1 MKAKRFA
8 ALLLILLLAVSAFTP
23 AFAEGEEE
31 EGAGLNSQSIVSGY
45 DLLPSADR
53 ITKGAAITVAVR
65 VRNPLLLTAD
75 GKAIDVT
82 RTSDSFKGG
91 SVSVAVTSAD
101 DQPLEYTVT
110 FADVQYTGR
119 GNSLNS
125 FVLYRDC
132 DLPVEPLNVT
142 VEECVEYVEP
152 TVDQKPLPVPELQ
165 INRGEMEQPVKAGER
180 FEVTVS
186 VANASAAAAN
196 GVVAVFEPG
205 EGLILEENKTSKS
218 LGTIPANSAASVAV
232 ALRAAGSIETTPLT
246 LGVALKY
253 TYAAAEGTAEGT
265 AEEKLLIPAAVSK
278 ANDPAKSSA
287 ATPNIIVTKYTCGK
301 DSVAAGE
308 KFKLTVSFCNTS
320 RTTAVD
326 NIVMAVDPGESLSI
340 TSASNTY
347 YYAALKPNETRTQTI
362 EMQVPAN
369 AAVTSAK
376 AEISFRY
383 EYVSAGERVSASAS
397 ESLSVPVYLPDR
409 FSLTEPELLTAVQG
423 SEVNVSVPYVNR
435 GKSEV
440 GNVEAKIEFT
450 APGDATCEQP
460 SQMLGNFEAGKSG
473 TIDFFF
479 TPNVAGELKFNI
491 IVSYED
497 EMTEPKTITLPLTLT
512 VEEAEVNDDP
522 LLDDDGMEE
531 TDHHTVPKIA
541 ILAAVIGALALVGV
555 VVFVVLRQKKKKK
568 AADTLP
574 EGFDWGDGA
583 ASEQEQD
590 E

>member
-1 MKAKRFA
+1 MKTKRFA
-8 ALLLILLLAVSAFTP
+8 ALLLVLLFAVSAFTP
-23 AFAEGEEE
+23 VFAEGEEE
-31 EGAGLNSQSIVSGY
+31 DGVGLSSQSIVEDYSVTTPSGK
-45 DLLPSADR
+45 L
-53 ITKGAAITVAVR
+53 TKGATAVIVVK

-101 DQPLEYTVT
+101 DKPLEYTVT
-110 FADVQYTGR
+110 FTDVQYTGK

-152 TVDQKPLPVPELQ
+152 TADPKPLPVPELQ
-165 INRGEMEQPVKAGER
+165 INRGEMEQPVKAGES
-180 FEVTVS
+180 FKVS
-186 VANASAAAAN
+186 VNITNASAAAAN
-196 GVVAVFEPG
+196 GVIAVFEPG
-205 EGLILEENKTSKS
+205 EGLMLEESKTSKAV
-218 LGTIPANSAASVAV
+218 GTVGANGSASVTV
-232 ALRAAGSIETTPLT
+232 ALKAAGSIETTPLT
-246 LGVALKY
+246 LGVSLKY
-253 TYAAAEGTAEGT
+253 TYAAAEGTAEGA

-278 ANDPAKSSA
+278 ANDPTKSSA
-287 ATPNIIVTKYTCGK
+287 ATPNIIVTKYSCGK

-320 RTTAVD
+320 KTTAVD
-326 NIVMAVDPGESLSI
+326 NIVMAVDTGESLSI

-347 YYAALKPNETRTQTI
+347 YFAALKPNETRTQTI

-383 EYVSAGERVSASAS
+383 EYVSAGERVSANAS

-409 FSLTEPELLTAVQG
+409 FSLAEPELLTAVQG

-440 GNVEAKIEFT
+440 GNVEAKIVFA

-491 IVSYED
+491 VVSYED

-512 VEEAEVNDDP
+512 VEESVEDDILP
-522 LLDDDGMEE
+522 DDGDMDGEE
-531 TDHHTVPKIA
+531 EHAALTPALIA
-541 ILAAVIGALALVGV
+541 AAVGAPVLAGV
-555 VVFVVLRQKKKKK
+555 VVFVVLRRKKKKK